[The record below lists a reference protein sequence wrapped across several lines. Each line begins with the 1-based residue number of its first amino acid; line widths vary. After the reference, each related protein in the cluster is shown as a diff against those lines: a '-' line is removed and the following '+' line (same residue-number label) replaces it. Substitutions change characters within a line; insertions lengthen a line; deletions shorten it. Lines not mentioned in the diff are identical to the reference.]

1 MSFVATG
8 GITTATE
15 TDTIPNN
22 GFWPDID
29 VATFRDA
36 MRVDSLAT
44 PPRMVAALDA
54 AVMDVNAQLISYQL
68 KQEAAGHQ
76 TAADVPPRPGQRDG
90 DLARLYLRAVW
101 SLAKA
106 DLIDRYRDYDA
117 TNDGH
122 DRADAL
128 ENTANDHR
136 RAAAWAIRDIAGVRR
151 TTVELI

>member
-8 GITTATE
+8 GATAATE
-15 TDTIPNN
+15 TDTIDNN
-22 GFWPDID
+22 AFWPDLD
-29 VATFRDA
+29 VTEFRDG

-44 PPRMVAALDA
+44 PPRIVGALHAAL
-54 AVMDVNAQLISYQL
+54 MDVNAQLLGYQL
-68 KQEAAGHQ
+68 EQQAAGHE
-76 TAADVPPRPGQRDG
+76 TAAAVPPKPGQRPG
-90 DLARLYLRAVW
+90 DVTLLYLRAVW
-101 SLAKA
+101 HLAKA

-128 ENTANDHR
+128 EHTANDHR
-136 RAAAWAIRDIAGVRR
+136 RAAAWAISDIKGVRR

>member
-8 GITTATE
+8 GATAATE
-15 TDTIPNN
+15 PDTIDNN
-22 GFWPDID
+22 AFWPDLD
-29 VATFRDA
+29 VAEFRDG

-44 PPRMVAALDA
+44 PPRVVVALDA
-54 AVMDVNAQLISYQL
+54 ALMDVNTQLLGYQL
-68 KQEAAGHQ
+68 EQQAAGYD
-76 TAADVPPRPGQRDG
+76 TADEVPRRPGQRTG
-90 DLARLYLRAVW
+90 DLIRLYTRAVW
-101 SLAKA
+101 NLAKA

-128 ENTANDHR
+128 EHTANDHR
-136 RAAAWAIRDIAGVRR
+136 RAAAWAISDIKGVRR